1 MEGFKM
7 TREEK
12 INKLNEL
19 GIYAF
24 WFRNVKKDVNK
35 LLNKPISW
43 RSFIDD
49 SFWWTETR
57 EGYEYWEKI
66 SRK

>member
-1 MEGFKM
+1 MEGIKM

-24 WFRNVKKDVNK
+24 WFKNVKKDVNK

-49 SFWWTETR
+49 SFWWNETR

>member
-1 MEGFKM
+1 M

-49 SFWWTETR
+49 SFWWHETR
-57 EGYEYWEKI
+57 EGRDYWEKI